1 MDATWMDYVRLGGPL
16 MYAVLATWVVVLA
29 GAIDRLFYAVGR
41 ALRRPH
47 ARASVMRQAG
57 NPSEAA
63 LELRRESQRAR
74 HGLDR
79 IDTVSQLATSV
90 GLFGTVVGLAQGFLG
105 RGGTADTSMSLQ
117 ALGDGLST
125 ALFTTIA
132 GLVVFLF
139 GQAVLLAYREWL
151 DYLERDMT
159 AESRVPVR

>member
-1 MDATWMDYVRLGGPL
+1 MDYVRLGGPL
-16 MYAVLATWVVVLA
+16 MYAVLATWLVVLA
-29 GAIDRLFYAVGR
+29 GAVDRLLYAVGR
-41 ALRRPH
+41 GLRRPGAAAAA
-47 ARASVMRQAG
+47 ARRAG
-57 NPSEAA
+57 NAEEASAGLQREA
-63 LELRRESQRAR
+63 LRAR
-74 HGLDR
+74 RGLGR

-105 RGGTADTSMSLQ
+105 RGGTSDNAMSLQ

-151 DYLERDMT
+151 EYVENDSALLSQAR
-159 AESRVPVR
+159 SNGR

>member
-29 GAIDRLFYAVGR
+29 GAIDRLLYALGR
-41 ALRRPH
+41 GLRRPG
-47 ARASVMRQAG
+47 ARALAIRKGG
-57 NPSEAA
+57 NPSGAA
-63 LELRRESQRAR
+63 LELEREAQRAR
-74 HGLDR
+74 RGLDR
-79 IDTVSQLATSV
+79 MDTVSQLATSV

-105 RGGTADTSMSLQ
+105 RGGTADTSRSLQ

-151 DYLERDMT
+151 SYVERDTMT
-159 AESRVPVR
+159 PARVR

>member
-1 MDATWMDYVRLGGPL
+1 MDYVRLGGPL

-29 GAIDRLFYAVGR
+29 GAIDRLLYAVGR
-41 ALRRPH
+41 VVRRPA
-47 ARASVMRQAG
+47 ARAAAIKKAG
-57 NPSEAA
+57 SPSGAA
-63 LELRRESQRAR
+63 LELQREAQRAR
-74 HGLDR
+74 RGLDR

-105 RGGTADTSMSLQ
+105 RGGTADTSQSLQ

-139 GQAVLLAYREWL
+139 GQAVLVAYREWL
-151 DYLERDMT
+151 SYIERDML
-159 AESRVPVR
+159 APVRVP

>member
-1 MDATWMDYVRLGGPL
+1 MDTTWMDYVRLGGPL

-29 GAIDRLFYAVGR
+29 GVIDRLLYAAGR
-41 ALRRPH
+41 GLRRPG
-47 ARASVMRQAG
+47 AKVAGFQKAG
-57 NPSEAA
+57 NTSGAD
-63 LELRRESQRAR
+63 LELRREAERAR
-74 HGLDR
+74 RGLDR

-105 RGGTADTSMSLQ
+105 RGGTADTSQSLK

-151 DYLERDMT
+151 SYVERDSN
-159 AESRVPVR
+159 APVRTH

>member
-29 GAIDRLFYAVGR
+29 GTIDRLLYAAGR
-41 ALRRPH
+41 GLRRPG
-47 ARASVMRQAG
+47 AKAAVLRRGGNASGAD
-57 NPSEAA
+57 

-74 HGLDR
+74 RGLDR

-105 RGGTADTSMSLQ
+105 RGGAADTAKSLQ

-151 DYLERDMT
+151 SHLEMDTDAPARL
-159 AESRVPVR
+159 R

>member
-1 MDATWMDYVRLGGPL
+1 MDYVRLGGPL

-29 GAIDRLFYAVGR
+29 GALDRLIYAVGR
-41 ALRRPH
+41 GLRRPALKAAA
-47 ARASVMRQAG
+47 ARNAEEATSAEFELQA
-57 NPSEAA
+57 EA
-63 LELRRESQRAR
+63 RRAR
-74 HGLDR
+74 RGLDR

-105 RGGTADTSMSLQ
+105 RGGTADTAVSLQ
-117 ALGDGLST
+117 ALGQGLST

-151 DYLERDMT
+151 SYVERDSALPSHAGT
-159 AESRVPVR
+159 GAR